1 MPDNLTAAAAAAGL
15 TPEEKKA
22 METLSTTLSVHREL
36 SNLPQNVAQ
45 QAYANKTPTQQQA
58 LQTLAPKTP
67 QQRGWL
73 GNLWHYTIGGAF
85 GVAQELSDLTTR
97 AYRAAVIPIAE
108 RGQIGF
114 AWNEANDKGDKVFN
128 TKRIDTAKARYGD
141 ARTAVA
147 LRVAQ
152 GEKLSD
158 IAATGSL
165 EERTIAAAAAQKQ
178 DVLFQDALDEV
189 NAAKYSPGRQLANFV
204 DLVTPGDL
212 VKSGFAYKALS
223 GSVDALWR
231 IKMDPTLGLSKVKKA
246 IDVSRYAVDIV
257 VGQNKVDEVFA
268 RPQVQAFWNQ
278 YGEALDTYKT
288 ARDKGASTLEA
299 IAAKNR
305 LKTLAP
311 EFGDAVVNSFLK
323 ADVPVTNALTAK
335 AFFQNAKQ
343 VDEMMAGQVGRKRVM
358 IPKLDASRKAR
369 VLAVTTAN
377 KIFDLDRMGSSFVD
391 NLFFGGASTTD
402 GIKEQLINGQKD
414 IVEMVKAN
422 DNPKGVARFSTAMIQ
437 RRIDKAKA
445 KFTGIPSFDDN
456 LLDVTSKDAA
466 DKVFRYARLVLPQ
479 RESKMIAEAF
489 DASEV
494 GAKKEIFYGLQQT
507 IADIRGL
514 SITKEGRKI
523 YEPLTGKTPAQ
534 FALTDANGYNPAKLA
549 NGEQVALILSDNSNY
564 VTTLS
569 LRDLDRA
576 AARSGLI
583 QRMAGLAH
591 SNWVEKMTSAWS
603 FATLAGPRYA
613 LRNAA
618 EDLMVHIAIGESP
631 FGLVKGRM
639 LSTRLRTAKQL
650 EAGLTDFEKAAAN
663 PLGGVMRFVNKRES
677 KSYAQAIEA
686 AGNDVVKIR
695 QITAQA
701 LNEGKLARFYDRVG
715 MKKLAEEDKALL
727 SEQILHGNLD
737 NALMDVVEGGK
748 NAFKGFDAYTRTLNF
763 ARENKVRTAEL
774 KYNLP
779 SNLRRAKG
787 KMGFTRLDP
796 VADEASQAAWAMR
809 IGYYANDKL
818 GGIAVANLDNREKA
832 IDLLKKWLKDNK
844 DTKEVKAFR
853 MEENGVTLDEHA
865 ERIYDA
871 AHQLFVKGE
880 WVKGQTDNI
889 NLNLLNKVRTPV
901 KKEVDLT
908 IPKGFKFKYYSPSES
923 GLSFKSYLINEVG
936 LNKQM
941 ANQALSAH
949 NIVLT
954 DDAGKYVGHISWAEK
969 DGTIKLVNVTPEMQ
983 RKGFATKLFN
993 KAEASANDSIKA
1005 PLHSADK
1012 SPEGE
1017 LWAKSLGKTEYRISG
1032 SIGLDDLPNTI
1043 EEAPSW
1049 IVGPQLVPVSDTGNY
1064 ATSLME
1070 WGWDWLGEANAR
1082 FSREPMVLNEMIKL
1096 RKQMRS
1102 SGFEQAFIDS
1112 YKRGITD
1119 AQKLQKAELEAK
1131 RRLAEVVEDR
1141 ARLQTLAYVDNPAI
1155 QSQMAFS
1162 IRNFA
1167 RFYRAT
1173 EDFYRRMYRVVR
1185 YNPEAIAR
1193 ASLTYEG
1200 VTHSGWVQKDDQGND
1215 YFLFPGTEYAYR
1227 AVQGVMQALG
1237 VPAEF
1242 KVPFPVQFGAQ
1253 LKMITPSLNPD
1264 SAIPTLAGPLSGVSV
1279 KVLSNIVSIFSKG
1292 AGDQITGTLLGKYA
1306 VDQPMVSAFL
1316 PGHINRIYSAMNQNE
1331 RDGQYASAWRKA
1343 VTYLEA
1349 SGNGLKQRYDS
1360 DGNPIPFTAAE
1371 LEDYRQKVENSTK
1384 SILGLRVV
1392 YGFLAPATPQVQL
1405 KSDMAQWVRGNGEA
1419 SFKQVWYGLMDKYGN
1434 PDDAYREWVK
1444 LYPKQMPFTVS
1455 ESERSTV
1462 AYFRYAK
1469 ESGDFVDAN
1478 QQLFK
1483 DYPQGAAFM
1492 IPHKAG
1498 FSWDAYKTMTDNGL
1512 RRNKRVEDFL
1522 REVQTAADMQIYYA
1536 KKNDYENSLQNV
1548 STDFERKQL
1557 RDEFQAWA
1565 TTFKAGRPLVQEEL
1579 AQGGKRAIE
1588 RNNALNDLE
1597 IMLNSGAADKAD
1609 PKTAGAL
1616 RKMVNLYTSYKL
1628 SQSEL
1633 ENLSRNQFLARM
1645 NKDETILQMRE
1656 LAKFNENTQNAYNVL
1671 FGRLLGD

>member
-1 MPDNLTAAAAAAGL
+1 MPDNLQAAAAAAGL

-22 METLSTTLSVHREL
+22 MENLSTTLSVHREL
-36 SNLPQNVAQ
+36 SNLPQGVAQ
-45 QAYANKTPTQQQA
+45 KAYASKTPAQQKA

-67 QQRGWL
+67 EQRGWL
-73 GNLWHYTIGGAF
+73 GNLWHYTIGGVFTA
-85 GVAQELSDLTTR
+85 AQELSDLTTR

-114 AWNEANDKGDKVFN
+114 AWDEANDKGDKVFN
-128 TKRIDTAKARYGD
+128 TKRIDTAKSRYGD

-147 LRVAQ
+147 MRVAA

-158 IAATGSL
+158 IAATGTL
-165 EERTIAAAAAQKQ
+165 EERAIAAAAAQKK
-178 DVLFQDALDEV
+178 DDLFQDALDEV

-212 VKSGFAYKALS
+212 VKQGFAYKVLS

-231 IKMDPTLGLSKVKKA
+231 IRTDPFLAASKVKKV
-246 IDVSRYAVDIV
+246 IDTSRYALDIV

-268 RPQVQAFWNQ
+268 RPQVAQFWDQ
-278 YGEALDTYKT
+278 YGAALDDFRK
-288 ARDKGASTLEA
+288 AREKGASTVEA

-305 LKTLAP
+305 LKVLAP
-311 EFGDAVVNSFLK
+311 EFGDSVVTMFNN
-323 ADVPVTNALTAK
+323 ADVPVSNALTAK

-343 VDEMMAGQVGRKRVM
+343 TEEMMKGQIGRKRVF
-358 IPKLDASRKAR
+358 IPKLDMARKAR
-369 VLAVTTAN
+369 VLTVTTAN
-377 KIFDLDRMGSSFVD
+377 RVFNLDKIGSKFVD
-391 NLFFGGASTTD
+391 DMFFGGASTAD
-402 GIKEQLINGQKD
+402 GIAEKLINGQKE
-414 IVEMVKAN
+414 IVEEVTGN
-422 DNPKGVARFSTAMIQ
+422 QSSKGVARFSTAMIQ
-437 RRIDKAKA
+437 KRIDKAKA
-445 KFTGIPSFDDN
+445 KFSAIPAFENDM
-456 LLDVTSKDAA
+456 LDVTSKDAA
-466 DKVFRYARLVLPQ
+466 EKVFRYARLVLPQ

-489 DASEV
+489 DVSEI
-494 GAKKEIFYGLQQT
+494 GRKKEIFYGLQKT

-514 SITKEGRKI
+514 NVTKEGKKI
-523 YEPLTGKTPAQ
+523 MDPLSGKSKAQ
-534 FALTDANGYNPAKLA
+534 FALTVDDYNPAALP

-564 VTTLS
+564 VTTLN

-576 AARSGLI
+576 AARTGLV

-613 LRNAA
+613 IRNAA

-631 FGLVKGRM
+631 WGLAKGRM

-650 EAGLTDFEKAAAN
+650 EAGLTDFEKVASN
-663 PLGGVMRFVNKRES
+663 PLGGVMRFVNKKEA
-677 KSYAQAIEA
+677 KHYGAAIEE
-686 AGNDVVKIR
+686 AGGDVVKIR

-701 LNEGKLARFYDRVG
+701 LNEGKLNRFYERTGMGKFTETDREF
-715 MKKLAEEDKALL
+715 LA
-727 SEQILHGNLD
+727 EQILHGDLD

-748 NAFKGFDAYTRTLNF
+748 NAFKGFDAYSRTLNF

-787 KMGFTRLDP
+787 KPGFGRLDP
-796 VADEASQAAWAMR
+796 LADDASMASWAMR

-818 GGIAVANLDNREKA
+818 GGIAVANLDDRAKA
-832 IDLLKKWLKDNK
+832 ISLLKEWLGDPKNEK
-844 DTKEVKAFR
+844 LVKAFR
-853 MEENGVTLDEHA
+853 MEENGITIDDHA

-871 AHQLFVKGE
+871 AHQLFAKGDF
-880 WVKGQTDNI
+880 VRGDVDNI
-889 NLNLLNKVRTPV
+889 NINLLNKVRV
-901 KKEVDLT
+901 W
-908 IPKGFKFKYYSPSES
+908 
-923 GLSFKSYLINEVG
+923 
-936 LNKQM
+936 
-941 ANQALSAH
+941 
-949 NIVLT
+949 
-954 DDAGKYVGHISWAEK
+954 DDETQSW
-969 DGTIKLVNVTPEMQ
+969 
-983 RKGFATKLFN
+983 
-993 KAEASANDSIKA
+993 
-1005 PLHSADK
+1005 
-1012 SPEGE
+1012 
-1017 LWAKSLGKTEYRISG
+1017 RISG
-1032 SIGLDDLPNTI
+1032 SIGLDDLPKEI
-1043 EEAPSW
+1043 GEAPSW
-1049 IVGPQLVPVSDTGNY
+1049 IIGPQLVPISDTGNY

-1082 FSREPMVLNEMIKL
+1082 FSREPMVLSEMIKM
-1096 RKQMRS
+1096 RKQMRA
-1102 SGFEQAFIDS
+1102 SGFEDAFIAS
-1112 YKRGITD
+1112 YKRGLTD
-1119 AQKLQKAELEAK
+1119 EQAIQKAELAAK
-1131 RRLAEVVEDR
+1131 RKLAEIVEDR
-1141 ARLQTLAYVDNPAI
+1141 SRLQVLAYVDNPAV

-1215 YFLFPGTEYAYR
+1215 YFIFPGTEYAYR
-1227 AVQGVMQALG
+1227 AVQAAMTALG

-1253 LKMITPSLNPD
+1253 LKMLTPSLNPD
-1264 SAIPTLAGPLSGVSV
+1264 SAIPTLAGPLSGVSI
-1279 KVLSNIVSIFSKG
+1279 KMLSNIVSVFNEN
-1292 AGDQITGTLLGKYA
+1292 AGDTITSTFLGKYA

-1316 PGHINRIYSAMNQNE
+1316 PAHVNRVYAAMNQND

-1349 SGNGLKQRYDS
+1349 SGNGLQQKFDA

-1371 LEDYRQKVENSTK
+1371 LEDYRQKVDNATK

-1392 YGFLAPATPQVQL
+1392 YGFLAPASPQVQL

-1455 ESERSTV
+1455 ESERTTV
-1462 AYFRYAK
+1462 SYFRYAQ
-1469 ESGDFVDAN
+1469 ESGEFVD
-1478 QQLFK
+1478 QHQDLFK
-1483 DYPQGAAFM
+1483 QYPQGAAFL

-1498 FSWDAYKTMTDNGL
+1498 YSWDAYKTMTDMGL
-1512 RRNKRVEDFL
+1512 RQNKRVSDFL
-1522 REVQTAADMQIYYA
+1522 REVQTASDLQTYYA
-1536 KKNDYENSLQNV
+1536 KKNDYETSLENAG
-1548 STDFERKQL
+1548 SDFERTQL
-1557 RDEFQAWA
+1557 RAEFQDWA
-1565 TTFKAGRPLVQEEL
+1565 KTFKAGRPLVQEEL
-1579 AQGGKRAIE
+1579 AEGGKRAIE
-1588 RNNALNDLE
+1588 RTKALNDLQA
-1597 IMLNSGAADKAD
+1597 MLNSGAADKAS
-1609 PKTAGAL
+1609 PETARVLKKMNAL
-1616 RKMVNLYTSYKL
+1616 YVSYKEN
-1628 SQSEL
+1628 QAEL
-1633 ENLSRNQFLARM
+1633 ENLGRNQFLSRM